1 MPEKPITNINNKL
14 EEISKTLKNI
24 RVDINIIKADIQLI
38 KDNNKKE
45 TNLLIK
51 EKEDIKKGW
60 FFY

>member
-14 EEISKTLKNI
+14 EEISEAIKNI

-38 KDNNKKE
+38 KSNNKIE
-45 TNLLIK
+45 

>member
-24 RVDINIIKADIQLI
+24 RVDINIVKADIQLI

>member
-14 EEISKTLKNI
+14 EEISQTLKNI
-24 RVDINIIKADIQLI
+24 RVDINIVKADIQLI